1 LNKEGSYMLSLNP
14 CCTNAVLSLQTMHK
28 DCLVV
33 LDVLEVD
40 FKLNSILQKQTYK
53 MRFAPI

>member
-1 LNKEGSYMLSLNP
+1 MLSLNP